1 MKEKVL
7 SEKTIYKGRILNL
20 VLKEARMPNGHVA
33 TREIIDHGDVI
44 MVAPVLDNGKIIMV
58 SQYRLAAQKITL
70 ELPAGR
76 MDPGE
81 TPVESVHRELR
92 EETGYITKKLKK
104 LMSFYPAIG
113 YSTEKIHFFVA
124 HGLTQKDP
132 DPDEDELID
141 VVKLSLSQALK
152 KVESGEVVD
161 SKSIL
166 GLLYLAQ
173 HRQLVLSSKS

>member
-7 SEKTIYKGRILNL
+7 SEKTIYKGKILNL
-20 VLKEARMPNGHVA
+20 ILKQARMPNGRVT

-44 MVAPVLDNGKIIMV
+44 MVAPILNNGKIIIV
-58 SQYRLAAQKITL
+58 KQYRLAAQKITL

-81 TPVESVHRELR
+81 TSTESVHRELR
-92 EETGYITKKLKK
+92 EETGYIAKKLKK
-104 LMSFYPAIG
+104 LISFYPAIG

-124 HGLTQKDP
+124 RNLTQKDP
-132 DPDEDELID
+132 DPDEDEFID
-141 VVKLSLSQALK
+141 VIKLSLPQALK
-152 KVESGEVVD
+152 KVESGEIVD

-166 GLLYLAQ
+166 GILYLAQ
-173 HRQLVLSSKS
+173 HKIIS

>member
-1 MKEKVL
+1 
-7 SEKTIYKGRILNL
+7 L
-20 VLKEARMPNGHVA
+20 VK
-33 TREIIDHGDVI
+33 
-44 MVAPVLDNGKIIMV
+44 
-58 SQYRLAAQKITL
+58 QYRLAAQKITL

-81 TPVESVHRELR
+81 KPQQSVHRELK
-92 EETGYITKKLKK
+92 EETGYVAKKLKK
-104 LMSFYPAIG
+104 LISFYPAIG

-124 HGLTQKDP
+124 RDLTLKDP

-141 VVKLSLSQALK
+141 VLTLNLPQALK
-152 KVESGEVVD
+152 KIESGGIVD

-173 HRQLVLSSKS
+173 HKSYLKF